1 MDSPDRDGTLA
12 RPLAIALA
20 AVALLAVTVGL
31 GATLGLKTRAQ
42 FGEVEASWRDYAGGA
57 ARKGAFIS
65 AMRGYLGYGGIIHN
79 FKNYVLRQDALY
91 LQAARTQIGEFEKI
105 LADFHDLAPTGEERA
120 ALAAIG
126 ATIAAYEAMLPV
138 AAQAAAEGRPPAATD
153 ALVRVDDTEA
163 LAALAT
169 LEAAWRADRLR
180 GADRLAAAV
189 GQGRTLVW
197 IGFWSIVAL
206 VLAAAIVGSLLLF
219 LFGRLRRAVSD
230 LRAEL
235 ARRRIALADAERRL
249 AETEIR
255 AAFDGVLNDV
265 DIAVGRRVS
274 RNEQFA
280 QLIDPEALEVAFRIS
295 TAQYTRLIGDAEGL
309 PEAPVRVILD
319 VFGMDMT
326 AEAVLARASG
336 AVDEGQSGRLL
347 FARIDAPRGLQ
358 VGDFVRVEVEEPD
371 LPFVARLPATAYGS
385 DGQILLV
392 GEDDRLEAVEVVLL
406 RRQGDDVLVR
416 ARGLADRDVVLS
428 RTPVLGDGIRIA
440 PVRPSDGTAP
450 SAPQTIVLDD
460 DRRARLI
467 AFVEGN
473 GFIPD
478 DVKTRLLDQLNQDE
492 VPAQVVDRLESRMGS

>member
-1 MDSPDRDGTLA
+1 MAARDRA
-12 RPLAIALA
+12 RIALP
-20 AVALLAVTVGL
+20 VH
-31 GATLGLKTRAQ
+31 
-42 FGEVEASWRDYAGGA
+42 FGCPQRELPAGQ
-57 ARKGAFIS
+57 
-65 AMRGYLGYGGIIHN
+65 H
-79 FKNYVLRQDALY
+79 YV
-91 LQAARTQIGEFEKI
+91 
-105 LADFHDLAPTGEERA
+105 
-120 ALAAIG
+120 
-126 ATIAAYEAMLPV
+126 
-138 AAQAAAEGRPPAATD
+138 RPPAARL
-153 ALVRVDDTEA
+153 AEGRA
-163 LAALAT
+163 LAEAQFAMRLDPADAQSALDTARADLQDAENALA
-169 LEAAWRADRLR
+169 EAGHALDLAREDVAAARAQADLR
-180 GADRLAAAV
+180 ARALTRQRDLLARGVGSASAAETAELAAATANQSV
-189 GQGRTLVW
+189 ISRRQSLAQAEARAQGADT
-197 IGFWSIVAL
+197 
-206 VLAAAIVGSLLLF
+206 
-219 LFGRLRRAVSD
+219 
-230 LRAEL
+230 EL

>member
-1 MDSPDRDGTLA
+1 MRLDPADAQSALDTARADLQDAENALAEAGHALDLA
-12 RPLAIALA
+12 REDVAAARAQADLRARALTRQRD
-20 AVALLAVTVGL
+20 LLARGVGS
-31 GATLGLKTRAQ
+31 
-42 FGEVEASWRDYAGGA
+42 AS
-57 ARKGAFIS
+57 
-65 AMRGYLGYGGIIHN
+65 
-79 FKNYVLRQDALY
+79 
-91 LQAARTQIGEFEKI
+91 
-105 LADFHDLAPTGEERA
+105 
-120 ALAAIG
+120 
-126 ATIAAYEAMLPV
+126 
-138 AAQAAAEGRPPAATD
+138 AAETA
-153 ALVRVDDTEA
+153 E
-163 LAALAT
+163 
-169 LEAAWRADRLR
+169 
-180 GADRLAAAV
+180 LAAATANQSV
-189 GQGRTLVW
+189 ISRRQSLAQAEARAQGADT
-197 IGFWSIVAL
+197 
-206 VLAAAIVGSLLLF
+206 
-219 LFGRLRRAVSD
+219 
-230 LRAEL
+230 EL